1 MPNVRHEESLE
12 ELAIPECIQTV
23 ATPLSEHQEL
33 EEDVVQKSDS
43 LSSHSQYRE
52 DRQR

>member
-12 ELAIPECIQTV
+12 EFAIPECIQ
-23 ATPLSEHQEL
+23 ALAAPLPEHQEL
-33 EEDVVQKSDS
+33 EEDVAQKSDS

-52 DRQR
+52 DQQE